1 MEIKTDTYTVKYDE
15 ENNVILCEGTLRL
28 SGMEEYSPVV
38 ELLNAV
44 VEKSP
49 PLIKLDLR
57 KLEFLNSSGINVL
70 SKFIIKVRQHRER
83 QAKESQPETNM
94 VVYGSQTIPWQ
105 SKSIKNLQRLM
116 PSLELE
122 WDKNQ

>member
-1 MEIKTDTYTVKYDE
+1 VEIKTDTYTVKYDE
-15 ENNVILCEGTLRL
+15 QSNVILCEGTLRL

-38 ELLNAV
+38 DLLNAV

-49 PLIKLDLR
+49 QLITLDLR

-83 QAKESQPETNM
+83 QAKEKQPETAM
-94 VVYGSQTIPWQ
+94 EVYGSKTVPWQ
-105 SKSIKNLQRLM
+105 NKSITNLQRLM
-116 PSLELE
+116 PSLELK
-122 WDKNQ
+122 WD

>member
-38 ELLNAV
+38 EMLNTV
-44 VEKSP
+44 VERSP
-49 PLIKLDLR
+49 PLITLDLR

-83 QAKESQPETNM
+83 QAKENQPETNM

-122 WDKNQ
+122 WDKN

>member
-1 MEIKTDTYTVKYDE
+1 VEIKTDTYTVKYDE

-83 QAKESQPETNM
+83 QAKESQIETNM

-122 WDKNQ
+122 WDKN

>member
-1 MEIKTDTYTVKYDE
+1 MEIKTDTYTVRYDE

-38 ELLNAV
+38 EMLNTV
-44 VEKSP
+44 VERSP
-49 PLIKLDLR
+49 PLITLDLR

-83 QAKESQPETNM
+83 QAKENQPETNM

-122 WDKNQ
+122 WDKN